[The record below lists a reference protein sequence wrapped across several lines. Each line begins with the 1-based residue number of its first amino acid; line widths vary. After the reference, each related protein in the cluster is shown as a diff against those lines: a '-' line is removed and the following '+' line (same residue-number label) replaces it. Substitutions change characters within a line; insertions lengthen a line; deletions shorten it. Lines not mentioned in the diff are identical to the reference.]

1 MIVSRLKKM
10 LRGLPPLQALA
21 LLVREALV
29 FVRYGVAALRGGA
42 PLAGLFLILAAPL
55 LAVRARTLRRSTRR
69 QVLFEFQY
77 ALS

>member
-1 MIVSRLKKM
+1 MILSRLKKM
-10 LRGLPPLQALA
+10 LRGMPLLRELA
-21 LLVREALV
+21 LLVREAFV
-29 FVRYGVAALRGGA
+29 FVRYGVDALRGGA